1 MGPNIYITPPGSF
14 TKFHQD
20 GHGTVD
26 SGHQCLRGYNEVVML
41 RRLTET
47 HKINAIRI
55 LNGKDSS
62 IDDYDALYGLP
73 HAEKLVR
80 CITSFFRPLFLCC
93 SCNYI
98 CLCFAHPLFCYVEGR
113 KLSSMAE
120 NGRHC

>member
-47 HKINAIRI
+47 HKINAIF
-55 LNGKDSS
+55 
-62 IDDYDALYGLP
+62 
-73 HAEKLVR
+73 V
-80 CITSFFRPLFLCC
+80 F
-93 SCNYI
+93 
-98 CLCFAHPLFCYVEGR
+98 
-113 KLSSMAE
+113 
-120 NGRHC
+120 